1 MELKKICSG
10 GMVLMALLAFLPLAQ
25 AKDFAVQIDATG
37 EAAPRPQDDFYLSVN
52 NQWLRDTPI
61 PPEEKRVE
69 TFSLLDLK
77 VRQQLAEITRT
88 AVADAAA
95 GTAGNDEKNIAAL
108 YGCLQDKERR
118 GNAGLGQLEQSL
130 RQVEQAATP
139 QEYANTMAALSR
151 KLGLHSII
159 GSFAVDKE
167 PLQNEVYTVWLQ
179 APDTGLQR
187 DFLAEKANEPYFA
200 AYRAYIRDLLVL
212 YGQEPSA
219 AQQAATAVFALQS
232 DLARHSLRPGEMAQ
246 SGDFLHPLHLAD
258 IQRLYPRLDA
268 AAVLDAGGIGPGAG
282 VGEWYANDP
291 SALRRAG
298 ELLTPEHL
306 AVFKSYA
313 IFKLLNDYGPY
324 LTEAYGS
331 AVGRYNLVRS
341 GALRAKEPE
350 QQALEMNA
358 ALLAESYGRIYAA
371 RYASP
376 ADCSEVRAYIR
387 QIMDGYR
394 RKIEA
399 ITDMSSEAR
408 TMTLRKLDTIQLRVG
423 YPSQW
428 PAYLDALQLTAP
440 EAGGCLIDNVLAL
453 QQQRRAAELLRIGR
467 PIDREIWSKIV
478 PQTVNAFY
486 DPSDNSISFPAG
498 ILQAPLYAKDGDPME
513 NLGGLGMIIAHEIT
527 HAFDSSGAQYD
538 EKGRIRNWWKRR
550 DWESFIRRQD
560 KIVRFYEQYRFPDG
574 SRQNGQQTLVEN
586 MADLG
591 ALDCLT
597 SIVGNDSAALRR
609 LYTSYARTWRSRMTM
624 AEFSRLRSDIHAISA
639 VRVNAVLSSTD
650 GFYEAFSLQ
659 PSDRMYVA
667 PADRMRFW

>member
-130 RQVEQAATP
+130 RQLEQAATP

-306 AVFKSYA
+306 TVFKSYA

-408 TMTLRKLDTIQLRVG
+408 TMTLRKLDTYSCASAIRPNG
-423 YPSQW
+423 R
-428 PAYLDALQLTAP
+428 
-440 EAGGCLIDNVLAL
+440 LISM
-453 QQQRRAAELLRIGR
+453 
-467 PIDREIWSKIV
+467 PCS
-478 PQTVNAFY
+478 
-486 DPSDNSISFPAG
+486 
-498 ILQAPLYAKDGDPME
+498 
-513 NLGGLGMIIAHEIT
+513 
-527 HAFDSSGAQYD
+527 
-538 EKGRIRNWWKRR
+538 
-550 DWESFIRRQD
+550 
-560 KIVRFYEQYRFPDG
+560 
-574 SRQNGQQTLVEN
+574 
-586 MADLG
+586 
-591 ALDCLT
+591 
-597 SIVGNDSAALRR
+597 
-609 LYTSYARTWRSRMTM
+609 
-624 AEFSRLRSDIHAISA
+624 
-639 VRVNAVLSSTD
+639 
-650 GFYEAFSLQ
+650 
-659 PSDRMYVA
+659 
-667 PADRMRFW
+667 